1 MKNIKIFA
9 TLDDINTFIHTN
21 IIKTVGYGSEGYTY
35 LAKDGSV
42 LKEIRPSY
50 VVPYDNSIIT
60 TSDFNLESFIFPD
73 ELYIYNEMI
82 YGYKM
87 KYFKNDVFADI
98 YRNHDVEINLEK
110 LIEARRK
117 AINDIE
123 ELTQNGYGIDD
134 TIGNVLFDGERI
146 ALIDTLCYVKDLSSL
161 EVNINQLDKALDL
174 RLYKMDP
181 LTAEWNMPF
190 ENKVRLLMRKN
201 RSNKVV
207 LKPLGK

>member
-1 MKNIKIFA
+1 MGEK
-9 TLDDINTFIHTN
+9 DIAE
-21 IIKTVGYGSEGYTY
+21 K
-35 LAKDGSV
+35 
-42 LKEIRPSY
+42 
-50 VVPYDNSIIT
+50 
-60 TSDFNLESFIFPD
+60 NLEAW
-73 ELYIYNEMI
+73 
-82 YGYKM
+82 
-87 KYFKNDVFADI
+87 NDVFADI

-123 ELTQNGYGIDD
+123 ELTENGYGIDD